1 LTATVAN
8 ATDTSV
14 TWDTSDHAIATVTG
28 GVVTGVAAGSVTVT
42 ATSVADPT
50 KSASKVITVNPA
62 VTVVIAGPDSVVAG
76 NDITLTATVAN
87 ATDTSVTWE
96 SADPTIATVT
106 AGVVHGVKAG
116 TVKITATSVADT
128 TIKAEKT
135 ITVVPAVSVTI
146 SGVDQL
152 GLDLTATFTA
162 TVENATDTSVTWES
176 ADPTIAT
183 IDAAGLVTGVKVGT
197 TKIKAISVADPT
209 KYAEKD
215 IEILIT
221 TTQMGTKI
229 KYAKNVTGA
238 FEETVTTSAANDAAH
253 YYYKMTA
260 ATADI
265 YYVALSDSTVDS
277 AAGGTLT
284 TVSNDI
290 VIYGEDGVAISV
302 DSLSSSA
309 TLATEANV
317 WKSEHIFAL
326 KMAAGATYYIGVSPA
341 YDSATSYGYG
351 TTKVTVSTATGDRP
365 EEAVDYTFGATQ
377 SFNIAHDVQRQFY
390 KIHLDAGTYKWTG
403 SLHTFFYADIYAAND
418 LTTKVASYLRTDA
431 SFITVTT
438 AGDYYIAVAGY
449 TNTGTADSFTLA
461 NPADGEIPS
470 KAIALTLGTSV
481 KVGKGGGFAYY
492 SVAFKTGSVYR
503 ISLKNP
509 SDSKGAAYYV
519 YSSVADA
526 TAGGTSTALAYDEE
540 EYSYGSYD
548 TSDLIKKYTATADG
562 TVIIKAGYKGSTSS
576 SVTAF
581 DFLVE
586 EVLPGSSIDSA
597 IATTGGSIQPGVSG
611 KYYSFVAPTTDFYNV
626 SVSGA
631 TGTTSVALYASS
643 NYARASGVTAA
654 GMVFGA
660 STTYTIFVSDTVDEA
675 VTLTIAADAGTA
687 MTNGGT
693 ATIGAEGY
701 IVRKFTA
708 AESNFYDFT
717 ISGVTGTGE
726 VSFWSNT
733 ATSGYSTFSATKDTA
748 TGNYGVSGK
757 KIASGTSYWVMVKG
771 TAADAVTF
779 AFSGISAV
787 ATAPTV
793 AGTATTA
800 AATTVSTYSH
810 AYMKIDLVA
819 GKYYSFVATSTSGKG
834 EIGLLNPDLSDAKSS
849 AASISYKPTVSG
861 TYYLDFYSSAAETI
875 TATMNISDSA
885 PQDGE
890 SFDTAFV
897 ITTTTTV
904 SSSGN
909 PKYISFTP
917 TADGT
922 YAFYSVSGKDFTG
935 SLYLATDT
943 GMDTRLVYNDD
954 GGSSHTDLGCGS
966 MDFYLTYA
974 CTAGTT
980 YMLKVG
986 YGSAS
991 FVIHVALTA

>member
-1 LTATVAN
+1 
-8 ATDTSV
+8 
-14 TWDTSDHAIATVTG
+14 
-28 GVVTGVAAGSVTVT
+28 
-42 ATSVADPT
+42 
-50 KSASKVITVNPA
+50 
-62 VTVVIAGPDSVVAG
+62 
-76 NDITLTATVAN
+76 
-87 ATDTSVTWE
+87 
-96 SADPTIATVT
+96 
-106 AGVVHGVKAG
+106 
-116 TVKITATSVADT
+116 
-128 TIKAEKT
+128 
-135 ITVVPAVSVTI
+135 
-146 SGVDQL
+146 
-152 GLDLTATFTA
+152 
-162 TVENATDTSVTWES
+162 
-176 ADPTIAT
+176 
-183 IDAAGLVTGVKVGT
+183 
-197 TKIKAISVADPT
+197 
-209 KYAEKD
+209 
-215 IEILIT
+215 
-221 TTQMGTKI
+221 M
-229 KYAKNVTGA
+229 
-238 FEETVTTSAANDAAH
+238 
-253 YYYKMTA
+253 
-260 ATADI
+260 
-265 YYVALSDSTVDS
+265 
-277 AAGGTLT
+277 
-284 TVSNDI
+284 
-290 VIYGEDGVAISV
+290 
-302 DSLSSSA
+302 
-309 TLATEANV
+309 
-317 WKSEHIFAL
+317 
-326 KMAAGATYYIGVSPA
+326 
-341 YDSATSYGYG
+341 
-351 TTKVTVSTATGDRP
+351 
-365 EEAVDYTFGATQ
+365 
-377 SFNIAHDVQRQFY
+377 
-390 KIHLDAGTYKWTG
+390 
-403 SLHTFFYADIYAAND
+403 HTFFYADIYAAND

-757 KIASGTSYWVMVKG
+757 KIASGTSYWVMRRIIRPIREG
-771 TAADAVTF
+771 
-779 AFSGISAV
+779 
-787 ATAPTV
+787 
-793 AGTATTA
+793 
-800 AATTVSTYSH
+800 
-810 AYMKIDLVA
+810 
-819 GKYYSFVATSTSGKG
+819 
-834 EIGLLNPDLSDAKSS
+834 
-849 AASISYKPTVSG
+849 
-861 TYYLDFYSSAAETI
+861 
-875 TATMNISDSA
+875 
-885 PQDGE
+885 
-890 SFDTAFV
+890 
-897 ITTTTTV
+897 
-904 SSSGN
+904 
-909 PKYISFTP
+909 
-917 TADGT
+917 
-922 YAFYSVSGKDFTG
+922 
-935 SLYLATDT
+935 
-943 GMDTRLVYNDD
+943 
-954 GGSSHTDLGCGS
+954 
-966 MDFYLTYA
+966 
-974 CTAGTT
+974 
-980 YMLKVG
+980 
-986 YGSAS
+986 
-991 FVIHVALTA
+991 